1 MVWEVKGRIEKENEG
16 MRGHTGKGVLLG
28 SEGGDEGIL
37 LFLGWA
43 RWESWL
49 RDWFGSRRRSEHS
62 RRRHNLLKGF
72 TNKGEVLL
80 HGELWR
86 SGDREILINWRKK
99 KKEISKLIPRKSNIK
114 EKKKI

>member
-1 MVWEVKGRIEKENEG
+1 

-49 RDWFGSRRRSEHS
+49 RGWFGSRRR
-62 RRRHNLLKGF
+62 HNLGKGF
-72 TNKGEVLL
+72 STDEGEVLL
-80 HGELWR
+80 PGELWWD
-86 SGDREILINWRKK
+86 GHREI
-99 KKEISKLIPRKSNIK
+99 
-114 EKKKI
+114 

>member
-1 MVWEVKGRIEKENEG
+1 MT
-16 MRGHTGKGVLLG
+16 GHTGKGVLLG

-43 RWESWL
+43 RWESRL
-49 RDWFGSRRRSEHS
+49 LDWFGNGRRRDHG

-80 HGELWR
+80 PGEFGW
-86 SGDREILINWRKK
+86 SGHREI
-99 KKEISKLIPRKSNIK
+99 
-114 EKKKI
+114 